1 MREEGGFGVF
11 INWNVRQ
18 SFRVKV
24 VTTII
29 LTILMIGEHWLF
41 IGARIEVH
49 GVLIL
54 IGLLGIGFHLWFL
67 CALLNTIYHDGR
79 KHRRIIRHH
88 QDKITYIEYSGEC
101 WKRKETPM
109 TEEEWAEKHGIRT
122 MLV

>member
-49 GVLIL
+49 GALIL
-54 IGLLGIGFHLWFL
+54 VGVMGIGFHLWSL

-79 KHRRIIRHH
+79 KHRRKIFHRH
-88 QDKITYIEYSGEC
+88 DRMAYFKYRVEREE
-101 WKRKETPM
+101 KKETPM
-109 TEEEWAEKHGIRT
+109 TEEEWAKRHGIRT
-122 MLV
+122 MQV